1 MRSFKQTGWMLVA
14 IVSLALNAAL
24 AYSLY
29 QNSQAPPIDASHKQT
44 TAPVPV
50 DYESFK
56 TEWGSAWV
64 GLTVSN
70 VTPAMAARAMLD
82 RPEGAYVNRVVT
94 GSPAQKA
101 DIETGNILLSFNGR
115 KIRDAMQFQSDL
127 AGAEVGDEIYLCVSK
142 NDYRIT
148 VYVVPEARPAGLPAP
163 VKSFPFLGVT
173 VQDAAADGL
182 AVQQLEDAEK
192 EGGVKVE
199 SVVAGSP
206 AEKAG
211 VLAGDVIMSFNSRK
225 TRTLREFLTDL
236 AACQPGQTVRICI
249 VREDIRKTLNITLAQ
264 YFI

>member
-1 MRSFKQTGWMLVA
+1 MVVA
-14 IVSLALNAAL
+14 IVSIVLNVVL
-24 AYSLY
+24 AYSFY
-29 QNSQAPPIDASHKQT
+29 QNSTEPFIDISQKQSAAPIA
-44 TAPVPV
+44 V
-50 DYESFK
+50 DYDTFK
-56 TEWGSAWV
+56 TEWGHAWV

-82 RPEGAYVNRVVT
+82 RPEGAYVSRVAT

-101 DIETGNILLSFNGR
+101 DIEAGNIILSFNGR

-127 AGAEVGDEIYLCVSK
+127 AGAEIGDEIYLCVSK

-148 VYVVPEARPAGLPAP
+148 VYVVPETRPASLPAL

-173 VQDAAADGL
+173 VQDAADDGL

-199 SVVAGSP
+199 KVVSGSP

-211 VLAGDVIMSFNSRK
+211 VLSGDVIMSFNSRK